1 MIDTVQLVSLHE
13 TAFPPA
19 LDMPSAANLRRLAKA
34 LDADQAMQDV
44 RYQAY
49 GLATVRRECGP
60 DYQIRSERGPMAYF
74 TRYDP
79 GTESGKRLGNTQSGD
94 GFRFRG
100 RGYVQLTGRAHYAHF
115 SRLVDVD
122 LVADPEAALKP
133 EISYRILSL
142 GMTRGLF
149 TGKALSLY
157 IAGVKCDYRSA
168 RRIINGL
175 DHADEIAGDAV
186 LFQGMLETCHTV
198 SLSLTS

>member
-1 MIDTVQLVSLHE
+1 MHE
-13 TAFPPA
+13 AAFPPA
-19 LDMPSAANLRRLAKA
+19 LDTPSAANLRDLARK
-34 LDADQAMQDV
+34 LDADPLLEDL
-44 RYQAY
+44 RHQAY
-49 GLATVRRECGP
+49 ALATVRRECGP
-60 DYQIRSERGPMAYF
+60 DYQIRSERGAMAYF
-74 TRYDP
+74 SRYDP

-94 GFRFRG
+94 GWRFRG
-100 RGYVQLTGRAHYAHF
+100 RGYVQLTGRAHYSHF

-157 IAGVKCDYRSA
+157 ITGPKCDYRLA

-175 DHADEIAGDAV
+175 DHAEEIAENAV
-186 LFQGMLETCHTV
+186 LFQQMLETC
-198 SLSLTS
+198 SISLTTNITLTS